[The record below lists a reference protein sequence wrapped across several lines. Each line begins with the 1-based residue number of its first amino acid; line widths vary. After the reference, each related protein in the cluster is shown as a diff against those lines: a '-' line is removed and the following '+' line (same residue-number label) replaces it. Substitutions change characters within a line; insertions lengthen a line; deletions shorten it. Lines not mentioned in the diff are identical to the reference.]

1 LYKLIQSQPVFLR
14 GGTVPRALPLLL
26 LGVFF
31 LVGCEKG
38 DDDKVARA
46 QACLDSATNVTAS
59 QCETIVEGVTG
70 AGAAAIRCSVA
81 FITQGFTA
89 TRFANAFVALKP
101 QTAGQNAT
109 LAMMAYLV
117 FNVGS
122 SNADRIT
129 RANTAV
135 SHCTETG
142 LGGMMMFANFAKAST
157 ILAAGMS
164 PALTLD
170 SANPPTPAQLQ
181 ANLASF
187 TGSDADLGSAIT
199 GVASI
204 YCGPTSS
211 TNTAT
216 FCGPVNSASVS
227 GTPAQVGAAFR
238 ALLTP

>member
-1 LYKLIQSQPVFLR
+1 M
-14 GGTVPRALPLLL
+14 
-26 LGVFF
+26 GVFIF
-31 LVGCEKG
+31 ASCEKG

-46 QACLDSATNVTAS
+46 QACLDNATNTTAS
-59 QCETIVEGVTG
+59 QCEDIVAGVTG
-70 AGAAAIRCSVA
+70 ARAAVIRCSAA

-89 TRFANAFVALKP
+89 TRFANAFIALKT

-109 LAMMAYLV
+109 LGMMAYLV
-117 FNVGS
+117 FNYGS
-122 SNADRIT
+122 SNADRLT
-129 RANTAV
+129 RVNTAL

-157 ILAAGMS
+157 VLACGM
-164 PALTLD
+164 PGLTLD
-170 SANPPTPAQLQ
+170 PANPPTPAQLQ

-211 TNTAT
+211 TNTT
-216 FCGPVNSASVS
+216 SFCGPVNSASAS